1 MKVDEPALGEIV
13 NRAARLLRRL
23 ADVRLGRFG
32 LSSGY
37 LPIVTALMK
46 DDGLTQKAL
55 VSRAGIEQ
63 PTMVKTL
70 ARMERD
76 GIIERRSDPADK
88 RIARFSLTASTR
100 AQLPD
105 IRSAIRALS
114 DEAVA
119 ELTVE
124 QRASIGDALLSM
136 STTIEAALR
145 EA

>member
-1 MKVDEPALGEIV
+1 
-13 NRAARLLRRL
+13 
-23 ADVRLGRFG
+23 
-32 LSSGY
+32 
-37 LPIVTALMK
+37 
-46 DDGLTQKAL
+46 
-55 VSRAGIEQ
+55 
-63 PTMVKTL
+63 MVKTL